1 MANKYEW
8 YDNPIKDFF
17 LQNLLNDVDISKKK
31 NFEAIQENLTMFI
44 EHFLDDENDIVYLD
58 FSIKKDK
65 FDGFKIIANNII
77 TALWFSGIIPTDTNG
92 VLKANKFAFDDKQY
106 TFNKKTK
113 VLTTKISK

>member
-1 MANKYEW
+1 MASKYE
-8 YDNPIKDFF
+8 YHNNPIQDFF
-17 LQNLLNDVDISKKK
+17 IENLLNDVDISKKK
-31 NFEAIQENLTMFI
+31 NFEDIQKNLSLFI
-44 EHFLDDENDIVYLD
+44 EQYLDEENDIVYLD

-65 FDGFKIIANNII
+65 FDGFKIIPNNII

-92 VLKANKFAFDDKQY
+92 VLKANKFVFDDKQY